1 MVLVVIPL
9 EELSATD
16 LIVTGFG
23 LVRLTVLETKRTG
36 GRIPRGKP
44 WDRQPVSGKLRRKLV
59 SVPGLAARYN
69 RWGIPR
75 EQRRLSCERKLR
87 LWAPATSARIARCAL
102 PTRNS
107 PMSSWWT
114 WWRVF
119 RKARGSICSNPA
131 RYRATISTLRAPTI
145 TGRRRIGIPPPPR
158 RVPRQGRGCAATP
171 YCCQIL
177 KHQDGDRGGSPVF

>member
-23 LVRLTVLETKRTG
+23 LVRLTFFRDKTNG

-44 WDRQPVSGKLRRKLV
+44 RDRQPVSGKLRRKLV

-119 RKARGSICSNPA
+119 RNARGSIEAERALGAEAGGAAKEGGQWRDPA
-131 RYRATISTLRAPTI
+131 PAARAGVEAE
-145 TGRRRIGIPPPPR
+145 
-158 RVPRQGRGCAATP
+158 A
-171 YCCQIL
+171 
-177 KHQDGDRGGSPVF
+177 